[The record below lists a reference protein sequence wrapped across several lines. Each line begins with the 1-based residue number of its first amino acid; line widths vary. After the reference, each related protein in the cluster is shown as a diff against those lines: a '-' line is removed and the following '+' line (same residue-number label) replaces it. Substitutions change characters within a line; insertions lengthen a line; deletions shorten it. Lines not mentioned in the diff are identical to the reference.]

1 MIVVDTSAF
10 ISISIADILKPVLD
24 EYDVHTT
31 QHVVDEL
38 RTTADYD
45 DVHGT
50 AADHVL
56 AKTQHISVHE
66 VNDPEVQT
74 SRIDEGEA
82 TCIQVAQRRKAD
94 FLITDD
100 LRALP
105 ELQQLTDA
113 QVAIS
118 PILLRALV
126 KRNVLTNHEAK
137 DRLEEVAA
145 SRDWL
150 GAPIYRRAQQLFE
163 Q

>member
-10 ISISIADILKPVLD
+10 ISITIADILNTVLT
-24 EYDVHTT
+24 EYEVHTS
-31 QHVVDEL
+31 QQVVNEL
-38 RTTADYD
+38 AATADYN

-50 AADHVL
+50 AANHAL
-56 AKTQHISVHE
+56 THTQAITIHE
-66 VNDPEVQT
+66 VDDTEPQT
-74 SRIDEGEA
+74 SRIDTGEA
-82 TCIQVAQRRKAD
+82 SCIQVARQGDAD

-126 KRNVLTNHEAK
+126 KRDVLTNDEAK
-137 DRLEEVAA
+137 AKLEQVAA

-150 GAPIYRRAQQLFE
+150 GAPIYRRAQQLFDE
-163 Q
+163 

>member
-10 ISISIADILKPVLD
+10 ISISIADILESVLD
-24 EYDVHTT
+24 EYNVHTT

-50 AADHVL
+50 AADQVL
-56 AKTQHISVHE
+56 THREAITVHE
-66 VNDPEVQT
+66 VNEPELQT
-74 SRIDEGEA
+74 SRIDTGEA
-82 TCIQVAQRRKAD
+82 TCIQVVQQREAD

-100 LRALP
+100 LSALP
-105 ELQQLTDA
+105 ELQQLTDV

-126 KRNVLTNHEAK
+126 KRGALTNQEAEAK
-137 DRLEEVAA
+137 LEEVAA

-150 GAPIYRRAQQLFE
+150 GAPIYRRARQLFDE
-163 Q
+163 

>member
-1 MIVVDTSAF
+1 MIVADTSAF
-10 ISISIADILKPVLD
+10 ISLTIADVLKPVLD

-38 RTTADYD
+38 RTTAEYD

-50 AADHVL
+50 AANHVL
-56 AKTQHISVHE
+56 TQTQHFSVHD
-66 VNDPEVQT
+66 VDDPELQT
-74 SRIDEGEA
+74 SRIDTGET
-82 TCIQVAQRRKAD
+82 TCIQIVQRREAD
-94 FLITDD
+94 FLITGD

-118 PILLRALV
+118 SILLRALV
-126 KRNVLTNHEAK
+126 KRGALTNQKAEAK
-137 DRLEEVAA
+137 LEEVAA

-150 GAPIYRRAQQLFE
+150 GAPIYRRAQQLFDE
-163 Q
+163 